1 MTMVSKKHR
10 KESFESMMRRFKKAY
25 ERSDTA
31 NLVKDREYYM
41 KPSLK
46 RHRARNIAKKT
57 DFKLLNNE
65 SINFIAIKNNYIC
78 DCIIFFIA

>member
-1 MTMVSKKHR
+1 MVSKKHR

-31 NLVKDREYYM
+31 NLVKGREYYI

-46 RHRARNIAKKT
+46 RHRARNVAKKVEERRQE
-57 DFKLLNNE
+57 DQQLKKFPGR
-65 SINFIAIKNNYIC
+65 
-78 DCIIFFIA
+78 

>member
-31 NLVKDREYYM
+31 NLVKQREYFL
-41 KPSLK
+41 KPSLIRK
-46 RHRARNIAKKT
+46 RARDTAKKAEERRQE
-57 DFKLLNNE
+57 DQQLKRFPGR
-65 SINFIAIKNNYIC
+65 
-78 DCIIFFIA
+78 

>member
-46 RHRARNIAKKT
+46 RLRARNIAQKT
-57 DFKLLNNE
+57 EERRQEEQQLKRVG
-65 SINFIAIKNNYIC
+65 YR
-78 DCIIFFIA
+78 

>member
-25 ERSDTA
+25 ERNDTA

-57 DFKLLNNE
+57 EERRQEEQQLK
-65 SINFIAIKNNYIC
+65 KVGHR
-78 DCIIFFIA
+78 

>member
-31 NLVKDREYYM
+31 NLVKQREYFL

-46 RHRARNIAKKT
+46 RKRARDIAKKAEERRQE
-57 DFKLLNNE
+57 DQELKRFPGR
-65 SINFIAIKNNYIC
+65 
-78 DCIIFFIA
+78 

>member
-31 NLVKDREYYM
+31 NLVKQREYFL

-46 RHRARNIAKKT
+46 RKRAIDTAKKAEERRQE
-57 DFKLLNNE
+57 DQQLKRFPGR
-65 SINFIAIKNNYIC
+65 
-78 DCIIFFIA
+78 

>member
-31 NLVKDREYYM
+31 NLVRDREHYT

-46 RHRARNIAKKT
+46 RHRARTVAVKIEQKRQDDQQLKR
-57 DFKLLNNE
+57 FG
-65 SINFIAIKNNYIC
+65 SR
-78 DCIIFFIA
+78 

>member
-31 NLVKDREYYM
+31 NLVRDREYYT

-46 RHRARNIAKKT
+46 RHRARTIAVKFEQKRQ
-57 DFKLLNNE
+57 DDHQLKRFG
-65 SINFIAIKNNYIC
+65 SR
-78 DCIIFFIA
+78 

>member
-1 MTMVSKKHR
+1 MTTVNKKHR
-10 KESFESMMRRFKKAY
+10 KESFESLMRRFKKTY

-31 NLVKDREYYM
+31 NLVKQREAYT

-57 DFKLLNNE
+57 EERRQEEQQLK
-65 SINFIAIKNNYIC
+65 KVGHR
-78 DCIIFFIA
+78 